1 MPASALPV
9 QKTLLPV
16 VLTNEENSVSEC
28 QVEITASMLL
38 LMSTLPTNYKP
49 LAWQRGDEGSTSNFV

>member
-1 MPASALPV
+1 MHVVDMISNDAHISALPV

-16 VLTNEENSVSEC
+16 VLTNEENSVCEC

-38 LMSTLPTNYKP
+38 LMSTLPTINH
-49 LAWQRGDEGSTSNFV
+49 